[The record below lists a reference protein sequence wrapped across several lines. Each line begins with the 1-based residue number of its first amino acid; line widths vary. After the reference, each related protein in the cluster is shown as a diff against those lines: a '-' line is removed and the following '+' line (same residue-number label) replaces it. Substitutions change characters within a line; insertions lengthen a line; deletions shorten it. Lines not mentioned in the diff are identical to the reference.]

1 MDSVTLPDPVPTIAP
16 SAAAAWCQTADLEG
30 TNKDLK
36 DFCEKAL
43 KKYLSK

>member
-1 MDSVTLPDPVPTIAP
+1 VPTIAP
-16 SAAAAWCQTADLEG
+16 ATAAAWCQTADLEG